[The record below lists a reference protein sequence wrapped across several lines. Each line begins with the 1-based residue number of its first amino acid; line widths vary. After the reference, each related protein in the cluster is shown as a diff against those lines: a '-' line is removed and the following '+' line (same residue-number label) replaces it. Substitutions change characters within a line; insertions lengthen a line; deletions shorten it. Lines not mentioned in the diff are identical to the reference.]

1 MPGSKDARPDGRVTR
16 PLLALLL
23 AGVLCGL
30 LRYVTGLGWL
40 TLAPM
45 VLAVFVVSGIT
56 GYVLQRHL
64 DRRPKADPLEA
75 PSEPGT
81 PRALHSGQD

>member
-1 MPGSKDARPDGRVTR
+1 MAGSRYVRPDGRVTR

-30 LRYVTGLGWL
+30 LRYVTGLGWPAL
-40 TLAPM
+40 VPL
-45 VLAVFVVSGIT
+45 VLAVFVVSGAV

-64 DRRPKADPLEA
+64 DRRPKVDPA
-75 PSEPGT
+75 AT
-81 PRALHSGQD
+81 A